1 MAIFNFVDEDVMVI
15 ADAEQMKRVINN
27 IIGNSLKYMDK
38 NEWDHQYPD
47 PGCG

>member
-1 MAIFNFVDEDVMVI
+1 MVI

-38 NEWDHQYPD
+38 KNGIIIRSPD
-47 PGCG
+47 G